1 MYLTSVKSLM
11 ASFYEQCAKY
21 LENSWARHSR
31 KQCTMEFSGSV
42 TTDISTQIVLLTLQR
57 CWVYI
62 PTTAQDRG
70 VLNLQYP
77 EIRS

>member
-1 MYLTSVKSLM
+1 
-11 ASFYEQCAKY
+11 
-21 LENSWARHSR
+21 
-31 KQCTMEFSGSV
+31 MEFSGSV

-62 PTTAQDRG
+62 PTIAQDRG

-77 EIRS
+77 EIHS